1 MFLTA
6 TRHAGVGNKEKNQ
19 PNALPRSQNKRLGS
33 QIVIRRDTRISQAY
47 QYRGWRNERRETLAI
62 IC

>member
-1 MFLTA
+1 
-6 TRHAGVGNKEKNQ
+6 VGNKEKNQ
-19 PNALPRSQNKRLGS
+19 PSALPRSQNTQLGS
-33 QIVIRRDTRISQAY
+33 QLVIRRDTRISQAY